1 MEKKGIKSG
10 GFDSTDNSIK
20 SDSDSAELTDIKTVC
35 LAAIEHHFT
44 LHGDRAKYTL
54 RQDIEDDVKT
64 ALGDTVNK
72 NTEAILK
79 KALSALWRRSLRI
92 M

>member
-35 LAAIEHHFT
+35 LAEIEHHFT
-44 LHGDRAKYTL
+44 
-54 RQDIEDDVKT
+54 
-64 ALGDTVNK
+64 
-72 NTEAILK
+72 
-79 KALSALWRRSLRI
+79 
-92 M
+92 